1 APRRPDRTA
10 ESAYEIQSTWVD
22 LWECCSEAGSIPV
35 VTHGR
40 ATRAMSASEELVNAS
55 SFRKCR
61 AMVSSGMLQ
70 ERLLRHTLDF
80 TRVGQVMFSTD
91 YPFHQPSRAAV
102 GQF

>member
-1 APRRPDRTA
+1 MLLRGGID
-10 ESAYEIQSTWVD
+10 S
-22 LWECCSEAGSIPV
+22 V

-102 GQF
+102 GQFFDAIPSPADRSKIGS